1 MKKTDLLE
9 KKVFSYCEANRM
21 LSAGDCVVVGVSGG
35 ADSVCLLFLLCA
47 FRKRLSLSLKVV
59 HVNHGIR
66 PDAQRDADYVKALCD
81 KLDLPFTQVNANVRE
96 IADNRGISEE
106 EAGREVRYRAFSEC
120 AAAFLREKSECGDPT
135 RELRMHNNP
144 AAEGSLAAGN
154 VKIALAHHMGD
165 RAETLLF
172 HLFRGSGLKGA
183 GSIAPVRRTKEGFQ
197 IIRPLL
203 CLMREEIEDYLSEKG
218 VAFCQDST
226 NAGDEYARN
235 RIRHHILP
243 YAQEEICQGA
253 VRHLNEFAE
262 LAGDTERYL
271 QAQTDLLRNACA
283 EYAAD
288 GADTVC
294 RIRIAPFLQA
304 DPLLQKRL
312 LLELLMEISP
322 GRKDIGALH
331 VKAVLDLFT
340 GESGRS
346 RALPF
351 KIVARREYDHVILD
365 RKVLSH
371 KNARS
376 EASPD
381 KIAPGEPTEVLLS
394 SLSET
399 GRIEI
404 NYGRYSFLFEELS
417 HEKNGV
423 IPENTYTKWFDY
435 DKIKDTLYI
444 RTRKTGDYLTIRGAG
459 GKPIRKTVKDY
470 MITEKI
476 PRDLREELPLLA
488 QGEEILWIPGYRIS
502 ESYKVNEGTR
512 RILRITYRLSQE

>member
-1 MKKTDLLE
+1 
-9 KKVFSYCEANRM
+9 M
-21 LSAGDCVVVGVSGG
+21 LSAGDCVVAGVSGG
-35 ADSVCLLFLLCA
+35 ADSVCLLFLLYA
-47 FRKRLSLSLKVV
+47 FRAKLSLSLKVV

-66 PDAQRDADYVKALCD
+66 PDAQRDADYVKELCD
-81 KLDLPFTQVNANVRE
+81 KLSIPFIQVNANVRE
-96 IADNRGISEE
+96 IAENRGISEE

-120 AAAFLREKSECGDPT
+120 AAAFSREKFESVDSVQ
-135 RELRMHNNP
+135 ELNMHHDH
-144 AAEGSLAAGN
+144 AMEGNLATGSI
-154 VKIALAHHMGD
+154 KIALAHHMDD

-183 GSIAPVRRTKEGFQ
+183 GSIAPVRQTEEGCQ

-203 CLMREEIEDYLSEKG
+203 CLMRGEIEDYLSEKG

-243 YAQEEICQGA
+243 YAQEEICQGT

-262 LAGDTERYL
+262 LAGETERYL
-271 QAQTDLLRNACA
+271 QAQTDQLRKACA
-283 EYAAD
+283 EFAAY
-288 GADTVC
+288 GANTVW

-312 LLELLMEISP
+312 LLELLLEISP
-322 GRKDIGALH
+322 GRKDIGAPH
-331 VKAVLDLFT
+331 VRAVLDLFT

-351 KIVARREYDHVILD
+351 GIRARREYDYVILE
-365 RKVLSH
+365 RKISPN
-371 KNARS
+371 KNTQGDIL
-376 EASPD
+376 PD
-381 KIAPGEPTEVLLS
+381 EINPGEALEILLS
-394 SLSET
+394 NLSKT
-399 GRIEI
+399 GFIEV
-404 NYGRYSFLFEELS
+404 NHGRYSFLFEVLAY
-417 HEKNGV
+417 EKNTD

-444 RTRKTGDYLTIRGAG
+444 RTRNSGDYLTIRGAD

-476 PRDLREELPLLA
+476 PREAREEFPLLA
-488 QGEEILWIPGYRIS
+488 QGKEILWIPGYRIS
-502 ESYKVNEGTR
+502 ESYKVDEGTK
-512 RILRITYRLSQE
+512 RILQVTYRLSQE